1 MRVQFSV
8 DSNELSKLQHLA
20 SANGYPDVPTYCK
33 DISLE
38 ERTYANLWDKV
49 KKGIGKMPS
58 GHVFALRDLL
68 RRDLRCREPANLGVK
83 LYENQATLG
92 IAVNAKKDSL
102 NTNTFTKL

>member
-8 DSNELSKLQHLA
+8 DANEWSKLQQLA
-20 SANGYPDVPTYCK
+20 SANGYPDVPSYCK

-38 ERTYANLWDKV
+38 ERTYANFWKKV
-49 KKGIGKMPS
+49 KEGIAKMPS
-58 GHVFALRDLL
+58 GHVFALSDLIQSP
-68 RRDLRCREPANLGVK
+68 PANLGVK
-83 LYENQATLG
+83 LYENQAILG